1 MFLVKT
7 KFRYLQALAYEACY
21 CTHTPLHTPK
31 TLDVQKKHFLAWFK
45 KLQGVPQIACLKQQR
60 FLSFTFYKTQRSY
73 EKIMCVYFL
82 FHWFSGENCMFLFS
96 LYKGRQT
103 SKELKRKM
111 NDGTIAFLTSLL
123 IVLTW
128 KILFLFSFRYKVIPC
143 FK

>member
-21 CTHTPLHTPK
+21 CTRTPLNTPK
-31 TLDVQKKHFLAWFK
+31 TLDVKKKHFLVWFK
-45 KLQGVPQIACLKQQR
+45 KLQGVPQIAYLKQQR

-96 LYKGRQT
+96 LFKGRQT
-103 SKELKRKM
+103 SEELKRKM
-111 NDGTIAFLTSLL
+111 NDRFSDVFTYRLNLKNFFSLFFQ
-123 IVLTW
+123 IQGNSM
-128 KILFLFSFRYKVIPC
+128 F
-143 FK
+143 